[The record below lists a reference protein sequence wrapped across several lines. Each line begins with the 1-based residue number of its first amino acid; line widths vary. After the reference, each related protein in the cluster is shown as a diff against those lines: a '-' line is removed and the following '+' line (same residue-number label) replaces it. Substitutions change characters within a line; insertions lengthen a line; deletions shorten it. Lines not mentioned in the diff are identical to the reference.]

1 MIIRIIGEGQYEVP
15 SALFDELNAIDNR
28 IVELVSMDDEASYQL
43 ELSKLIEK
51 IKMSG
56 KQIDD
61 SDIVESD
68 IIVPPSD
75 LTFEEAKDVFTG
87 VGIFED

>member
-1 MIIRIIGEGQYEVP
+1 MIIRIVGEGQYKVP
-15 SALFDELNAIDNR
+15 SALFDELNVIDNN
-28 IVELVSMDDEASYQL
+28 IVELVSRGNEEGYKT

-51 IKMSG
+51 VKSNG
-56 KQIDD
+56 KQLDD

-68 IIVPPSD
+68 VMIPPGD
-75 LTFEEAKDVFTG
+75 LTFKEAKEVFTG

>member
-1 MIIRIIGEGQYEVP
+1 MIIRIVGEGQYKVP
-15 SALFDELNAIDNR
+15 SALFDELNVIDNN
-28 IVELVSMDDEASYQL
+28 IVELVSRGNEEGYKA

-51 IKMSG
+51 VKSNG
-56 KQIDD
+56 KQLDD

-68 IIVPPSD
+68 VIIPPGD
-75 LTFEEAKDVFTG
+75 LTFKEAKEVFTG